1 MSRLPELP
9 REAMTGEQR
18 RIHDEIMAGPRGR
31 VEGPLK
37 IWLHSPGLA
46 GQAQKLGAYLR
57 FDSRLAPRLAELAII
72 VTGAHYKAEYE
83 WYAHVRLAHDAGI
96 PEAVTEAIR
105 AGEVPEL
112 PDPEQRIVYRVA
124 VELVRDHGLGDATH
138 GEAVD
143 LLGVP
148 ALVDLIGIVGYYGLV
163 SLTLN
168 TFEVP
173 TPDGSRAFG

>member
-1 MSRLPELP
+1 
-9 REAMTGEQR
+9 
-18 RIHDEIMAGPRGR
+18 
-31 VEGPLK
+31 
-37 IWLHSPGLA
+37 
-46 GQAQKLGAYLR
+46 
-57 FDSRLAPRLAELAII
+57 
-72 VTGAHYKAEYE
+72 
-83 WYAHVRLAHDAGI
+83 
-96 PEAVTEAIR
+96 
-105 AGEVPEL
+105 VPEL

-173 TPDGSRAFG
+173 TPDGSRAIG